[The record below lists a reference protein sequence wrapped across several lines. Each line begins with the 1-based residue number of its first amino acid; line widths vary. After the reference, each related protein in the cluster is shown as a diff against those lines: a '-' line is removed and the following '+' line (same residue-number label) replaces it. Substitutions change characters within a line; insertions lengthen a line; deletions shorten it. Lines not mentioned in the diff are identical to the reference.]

1 MPLDSAE
8 KAMIAQQVKQH
19 HNRLKL
25 ITSIKFSLG
34 FL

>member
-1 MPLDSAE
+1 MPLDSTG